1 MSPTVASRG
10 SARSGSI
17 PASVDDRSH
26 AWAQSFG
33 DRWYVDVAVMAVVV
47 FCFGAVRPL
56 SDPDLPMHLAVGEWI
71 VRNGAVPL
79 VEPFAWT
86 RAGAPY
92 YAYSWLQQVTYYE
105 VLHLFGPWGLRAL
118 QGLLVL
124 ASAGSMIVLARAACW
139 RPGQAVMIAALNLIV
154 GSFFVGFL
162 RPQSLLLIT
171 IPLIW
176 AGAYQLS
183 RGRRVPLSA
192 VMIFLASAT
201 TANSHLF
208 FPLTLAPL
216 ALLWVHPPPRARAW
230 LVAVLSVLLGWFA
243 SPYALH
249 WPEIFAHNFAANL
262 LTRPPSVVTELQPG
276 FVSMLYP
283 KPTAMLGV
291 VTLMLAI
298 PWALRRVDLRPREL
312 WLAAAYWIGGVV
324 LFGYA
329 SRLFVAWWLLSLPA
343 VGLAIVHLTR
353 GSEEGP
359 PRLGIRLLGLISC
372 VLIIT
377 TQLVKTRDQRSME
390 GDTERR
396 TLPTFA
402 AAPAERLAASLER
415 AGGAQ
420 RDGRMMSTFV
430 FGSYLTWR
438 LPRLSQSID
447 SRGVF
452 PDSVAAAEAVVLASD
467 RDVPLGPW
475 RSADLAMVPLRYRVA
490 AALDTAAGWR
500 RIDTAPGVPVPLDS
514 VGLWARR
521 DWWAGHG
528 GSSPAS
534 RR

>member
-1 MSPTVASRG
+1 VSAAGASHGYALRE
-10 SARSGSI
+10 STQE
-17 PASVDDRSH
+17 SVDDWSR

-33 DRWYVDVAVMAVVV
+33 ARWYLDVAVMAVVV
-47 FCFGAVRPL
+47 FCFGLVRPL

-71 VRNGAVPL
+71 VRNGAVPF

-105 VLHLFGPWGLRAL
+105 LLHLLGPWGLRAF

-124 ASAGSMIVLARAACW
+124 SSAIAMVVLARAAHW
-139 RPGQAVMIAALNLIV
+139 RPGQAVMLAALNLIV

-162 RPQSLLLIT
+162 RPQSILLIT

-176 AGAYQLS
+176 AGAYHLT
-183 RGRRVPLSA
+183 RGRGVLPAA
-192 VMIFLASAT
+192 VVMFLASAA

-216 ALLWVHPPPRARAW
+216 ALLWVHPPPHAREW
-230 LVAVLSVLLGWFA
+230 VIGVLSVVLGWFA
-243 SPYALH
+243 SPYAMH
-249 WPEIFAHNFAANL
+249 WPEVFAHNFGANV

-291 VTLMLAI
+291 VALMLAI

-312 WLAAAYWIGGVV
+312 WLTAVYWIGGVV

-329 SRLFVAWWLLSLPA
+329 SRLFVVWWLLSLPA
-343 VGLAIVHLTR
+343 IGLAIVHLTR
-353 GSEEGP
+353 DSEEGP
-359 PRLGIRLLGLISC
+359 PRLRFRLLGLLSC
-372 VLIIT
+372 ALIIA
-377 TQLVKTRDQRSME
+377 TQLLKTRDQRAME

-402 AAPAERLAASLER
+402 AAPAERLAAALER
-415 AGGAQ
+415 AGAAD
-420 RDGRMMSTFV
+420 RDGRMMSSFAY
-430 FGSYLTWR
+430 GSYLTWR

-475 RSADLAMVPLRYRVA
+475 RSADLALVPVRYRVA
-490 AALDTAAGWR
+490 AVLDTAAGWR
-500 RIDTAPGVPVPLDS
+500 RMATAPGAPVTLDS

-528 GSSPAS
+528 GSIPAQS
-534 RR
+534 R

>member
-1 MSPTVASRG
+1 MSATAASHGSASRG
-10 SARSGSI
+10 SSLA
-17 PASVDDRSH
+17 PADDWSR

-33 DRWYVDVAVMAVVV
+33 ARWYLDVAVMAVVV

-71 VRNGAVPL
+71 VRNGTVPF

-105 VLHLFGPWGLRAL
+105 VLHQLGPWGLRAL

-124 ASAGSMIVLARAACW
+124 ASAIAMVVLAHAAHW
-139 RPGQAVMIAALNLIV
+139 RPAQAVMLAASNLIV

-162 RPQSLLLIT
+162 RPQSILLIT

-176 AGAYQLS
+176 AGAYRLTQG
-183 RGRRVPLSA
+183 RGVLPA
-192 VMIFLASAT
+192 AIVMFLASAT

-216 ALLWVHPPPRARAW
+216 ALLWVNPPPRASAR
-230 LVAVLSVLLGWFA
+230 LVGVMSVVLGWLA

-249 WPEIFAHNFAANL
+249 WPEVFAHNFGANI

-291 VTLMLAI
+291 VALMLAI
-298 PWALRRVDLRPREL
+298 PWTLRRVDLRPREL
-312 WLAAAYWIGGVV
+312 WLTAVYWIGGVV

-343 VGLAIVHLTR
+343 IGLAIVHLTR
-353 GSEEGP
+353 NSEEGP
-359 PRLGIRLLGLISC
+359 PRLPFRLLGLLSC
-372 VLIIT
+372 AVIIT
-377 TQLVKTRDQRSME
+377 TQLLKTGDQRAME
-390 GDTERR
+390 GDTEHRM
-396 TLPTFA
+396 LPTFA
-402 AAPAERLAASLER
+402 AAPAERLAAALER
-415 AGGAQ
+415 DGAAD
-420 RDGRMMSTFV
+420 REGRMMSTFV

-438 LPRLSQSID
+438 LPSLSQSID

-467 RDVPLGPW
+467 RDVPVGPW
-475 RSADLAMVPLRYRVA
+475 RSADVALVPLRYRVA
-490 AALDTAAGWR
+490 AVLDTATGWR
-500 RIDTAPGVPVPLDS
+500 RLATTPGAPVVMDS
-514 VGLWARR
+514 VGLWVRR
-521 DWWAGHG
+521 DWWAARG
-528 GSSPAS
+528 GSTPAQP
-534 RR
+534 R